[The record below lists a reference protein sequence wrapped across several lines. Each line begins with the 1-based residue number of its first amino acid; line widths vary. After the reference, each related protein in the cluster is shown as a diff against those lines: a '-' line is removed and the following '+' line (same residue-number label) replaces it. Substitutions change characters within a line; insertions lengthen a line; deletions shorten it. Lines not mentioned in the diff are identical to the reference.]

1 MAAGKRTT
9 ADKAVENEKAVNP
22 TPKAEKGQ
30 ETANTEA
37 TEGRF
42 IYIGPTTRTG
52 LVENTI
58 FSGSRESVE
67 EHLKDTL
74 EKIPQVR
81 LLIVATES
89 LAVNKAKVRK
99 AGTLLNKYYN
109 DVLSLS
115 SRNKEGYGECSGG
128 KRGICDLILRYIH

>member
-1 MAAGKRTT
+1 MAAGKRMT
-9 ADKAVENEKAVNP
+9 ADKAVENGKAVNS
-22 TPKAEKGQ
+22 TTKAEKQ
-30 ETANTEA
+30 KETANTEA

-42 IYIGPTTRTG
+42 IYIGPTTGTG
-52 LVENTI
+52 LVENAI

-81 LLIVATES
+81 LLIVETKS
-89 LAVNKAKVRK
+89 LAANKAKVRK

-109 DVLSLS
+109 DVLSLQS
-115 SRNKEGYGECSGG
+115 KRKEG
-128 KRGICDLILRYIH
+128 

>member
-9 ADKAVENEKAVNP
+9 ADKAAENGKAVNP
-22 TPKAEKGQ
+22 VPKAGKGQ

-52 LVENTI
+52 LAENAI

-81 LLIVATES
+81 LLIVATGS
-89 LAVNKAKVRK
+89 LAANKAKVRK

-115 SRNKEGYGECSGG
+115 GRNKEG
-128 KRGICDLILRYIH
+128 

>member
-1 MAAGKRTT
+1 MAAKKATDTQTAAESTT
-9 ADKAVENEKAVNP
+9 EAENSVKKEQAVNS
-22 TPKAEKGQ
+22 TPKEEKQQ

-115 SRNKEGYGECSGG
+115 SRNKEG
-128 KRGICDLILRYIH
+128 